1 MGMSAKFLLRR
12 QIKRYKLWLQQTLL
26 FKGTI
31 SIYDILLNII
41 LSNKKFDI
49 DQRASAVAF
58 SFTLASFPGVIFLF
72 TLIPYIPFGN
82 ADQEIMALL
91 QDVIPTGIFKQVD
104 HAIVDILSR
113 PRKGILSFGFILAI
127 LTSTNGML
135 SLMKSFDVIY
145 GEYSTRG
152 FFQSRGIAL
161 TLTVLLIAVICVT
174 VILLIVGDAVMSA
187 MSSWAVITDGVIIA
201 LLNFSRYLVSFSAM
215 MLAISLI
222 YRFAPTKGK
231 EFSFINPGVVVA
243 SILILVATAGFSFY
257 LSKFGSYNKLYGSIG
272 AIIALMIW
280 FYLLAFL
287 LILGFEINASI
298 ATAKKN
304 INNQVPPI

>member
-1 MGMSAKFLLRR
+1 MFDKFLLRR
-12 QIKRYKLWLQQTLL
+12 QIRRLKFRLQQTLL

-41 LSNKKFDI
+41 VSNKKFDI

-72 TLIPYIPFGN
+72 TLIPYIPFAN

-91 QDVIPTGIFKQVD
+91 QDIIPTGIFKHVD
-104 HAIVDILSR
+104 HAIIDILSR
-113 PRKGILSFGFILAI
+113 PRTGILSVGFILAI
-127 LTSTNGML
+127 LTSTNGMV

-145 GEYSTRG
+145 GEYTNRS
-152 FFQSRGIAL
+152 FLLSRGVAL
-161 TLTVLLIAVICVT
+161 MLTILLVAVVCVT
-174 VILLIVGDAVMSA
+174 VVLLIVGDAFMSVMSN
-187 MSSWAVITDGVIIA
+187 WAIITDGIVIA
-201 LLNFSRYLVSFSAM
+201 VLNLTRYFVSFSAM

-222 YRFAPTKGK
+222 YRFAPTNGK
-231 EFSFINPGVVVA
+231 EFSFINAGVIVA
-243 SILILVATAGFSFY
+243 SILILVATAGFSYY
-257 LSKFGSYNKLYGSIG
+257 LSKFSTYNRLYGSIG

-280 FYLLAFL
+280 YYLLAFL

-298 ATAKKN
+298 ATAKQN